1 MVTDMSNM
9 NSNADKKNNII
20 LAQFETNLKN
30 HGFSTKTIK
39 SHIDSLDFFCT
50 YLSYYEPYKS
60 LYEMNA
66 GDVSGFLSDFF
77 PRKAMWA
84 SPANVKSYVATF
96 KKFFKFSLALNH
108 IPLAEY
114 EYLLTLIK
122 EDKEL
127 WIEASSFN
135 DDDTEW

>member
-1 MVTDMSNM
+1 MTDDI
-9 NSNADKKNNII
+9 DKKNNII
-20 LAQFETNLKN
+20 LEQFEANLKQD
-30 HGFSTKTIK
+30 GLSTKTIK
-39 SHIDSLDFFCT
+39 SHLGSLEFFCT

-66 GDVSGFLSDFF
+66 GDVSDFLSDFF

-84 SPANVKSYVATF
+84 CPSNVKSYIATF
-96 KKFFKFSLALNH
+96 KKFFRFSLEHNY

-114 EYLLTLIK
+114 DYLLTLIK

-135 DDDTEW
+135 EDDIEW